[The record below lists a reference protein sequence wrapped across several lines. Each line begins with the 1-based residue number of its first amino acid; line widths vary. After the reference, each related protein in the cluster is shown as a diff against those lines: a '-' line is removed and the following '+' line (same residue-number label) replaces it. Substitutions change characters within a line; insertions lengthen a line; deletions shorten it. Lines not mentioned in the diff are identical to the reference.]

1 MSRVQRDR
9 EVGNWVVESKEGG
22 IYLPQVDLW
31 MDPKRPQKR
40 AVVTHAHYDHL
51 AGHREILASPGT
63 ARLLRVRVPKRTKI
77 QAVPFGV
84 PFCLGKGAS
93 FTLRPAGHILGSA
106 MVWVKRRFGKK
117 ETQLLYTGDFKLRGG
132 KTSEK
137 CQPKRADVLV
147 METTFGRPEYRF
159 PSEEKV
165 VAEMIDFCRK
175 AMKEG
180 KVPVLLGYSL
190 GKSQEILQ
198 RLGTV
203 GFPILMDSAGHR
215 MCEVYRE
222 LGQALPPASRLG
234 KITEEKVRGHLLIVP
249 PSMVRR
255 KGLEVLKNR
264 KVGVVTG
271 WALDRSAIYRY
282 GCDEAFALSDHA
294 DYGEL
299 IEMVEKVKPKE
310 IRTVHGYAQE
320 FAMDL
325 QERGW
330 RAWALA
336 GETQLVLPL
345 GGFGMGKEGKR
356 KSRQRG
362 VNLGL

>member
-9 EVGNWVVESKEGG
+9 DGENWVVESKEGG

-63 ARLLRVRVPKRTKI
+63 ARLLRVRLAKRTKI
-77 QAVPFGV
+77 RAVPFGQAF
-84 PFCLGKGAS
+84 PLGKGAS
-93 FTLRPAGHILGSA
+93 FTLLPAGHILGSA
-106 MVWVKRRFGKK
+106 MVWVKRRVGKK

-132 KTSEK
+132 KTSET
-137 CQPKRADVLV
+137 CEPKRADVLV

-159 PSEEKV
+159 PAEEKV

-175 AMKEG
+175 AGKEG

-198 RLGTV
+198 RLGAV

-222 LGQALPPASRLG
+222 LGQALPPVGRLG
-234 KITEEKVRGHLLIVP
+234 KITEEKVRGHILIVP

-282 GCDEAFALSDHA
+282 RCDEAFALSDHA

-299 IEMVEKVKPKE
+299 IEMVEKVRPKE
-310 IRTVHGYAQE
+310 VRTVHGYAQE

-330 RAWALA
+330 KAWALA
-336 GETQLVLPL
+336 GETQLVFPL
-345 GGFGMGKEGKR
+345 VQMGIGKEAKR
-356 KSRQRG
+356 KSRSKG
-362 VNLGL
+362 VN